1 MDINEQIELF
11 KEFIHSHYKSN
22 LYDLVSQGKKSI
34 VISFSDLAE
43 FNHELADDLLENPE
57 DTIRAAELAIEQF
70 ELPEDSKLFKVRLK
84 DLPKSQIVKIG
95 SIRSVHLGKFL
106 RVEGIVRQASDVR
119 PQVTSARF
127 ECAGCGN
134 TISILQIDTKFKE
147 PSRCT
152 CGWRGKFRLISK
164 DLIDVQHLKIE
175 ESPENLEG
183 GEQPKRLSVFLKED
197 LVEPR
202 MEKKTSPG
210 SKINIYGIV
219 ELSLF

>member
-95 SIRSVHLGKFL
+95 SIKSVHL
-106 RVEGIVRQASDVR
+106 
-119 PQVTSARF
+119 
-127 ECAGCGN
+127 
-134 TISILQIDTKFKE
+134 
-147 PSRCT
+147 
-152 CGWRGKFRLISK
+152 
-164 DLIDVQHLKIE
+164 
-175 ESPENLEG
+175 
-183 GEQPKRLSVFLKED
+183 
-197 LVEPR
+197 
-202 MEKKTSPG
+202 
-210 SKINIYGIV
+210 
-219 ELSLF
+219 